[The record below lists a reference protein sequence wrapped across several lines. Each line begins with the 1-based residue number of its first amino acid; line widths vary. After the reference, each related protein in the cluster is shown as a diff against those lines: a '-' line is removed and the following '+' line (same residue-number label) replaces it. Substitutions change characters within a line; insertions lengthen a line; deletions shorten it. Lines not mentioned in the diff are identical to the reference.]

1 MGRNICGTLGCGRYV
16 ADLRENREIYI
27 PPHVFDAPVGGDPVA
42 ISLRCLVLGT
52 LE

>member
-27 PPHVFDAPVGGDPVA
+27 PPPVFDAPVGGDPVA